1 MKSNDWSSLAN
12 LTDEEVEFTLRSF
25 RKDRPEDLD
34 WIVDMIRTDRM
45 NALAEELETDGLPP
59 DWKYPEWDNP
69 SKCHDWKNH
78 IHIGV
83 LSLWST
89 FNDLQ
94 KQAIARQA
102 QELADNEDWE

>member
-1 MKSNDWSSLAN
+1 MKSNDSFSLAN
-12 LTDEEVEFTLRSF
+12 LTGES
-25 RKDRPEDLD
+25 DL
-34 WIVDMIRTDRM
+34 
-45 NALAEELETDGLPP
+45 PS

-69 SKCHDWKNH
+69 GKCHDWKNH
-78 IHIGV
+78 IHIDV

-102 QELADNEDWE
+102 QELADNEEWE